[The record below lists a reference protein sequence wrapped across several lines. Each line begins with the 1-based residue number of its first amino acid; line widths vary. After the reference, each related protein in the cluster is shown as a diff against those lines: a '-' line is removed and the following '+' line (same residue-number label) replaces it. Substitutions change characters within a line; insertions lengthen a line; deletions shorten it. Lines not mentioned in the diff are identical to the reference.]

1 MGGKR
6 TLARLA
12 GVVESRRSAACGTL
26 ERRLTCAFRYPSSI
40 EAYACA
46 RSQFEEYF
54 VALGKSLKAVVLSA
68 AMMVPGVAM
77 AQQAPTASI
86 AEMANTPLVR
96 VNIGESLRTPPD
108 EATISVATQAKAPTA
123 TAAVAA
129 NKMKTEK
136 LLAAIRAAGIRER
149 DIQTQGIQ
157 LQPDYRW
164 DPPSPGGQGR
174 QTLIGYMANNSV
186 QIKTRNVDKL
196 TSLLDALTTAGAD
209 SVYGPSFGISD
220 TAPLKRE
227 ARIRAMKR
235 GEAEATEY
243 ARNNGYTSVRLLSVE
258 EGTSY
263 RGTDVLLSAL
273 GVSNLPPP
281 PPPPPPVSAG
291 ERGGGDIV
299 APGQLETAVSLNLL
313 YRMER

>member
-1 MGGKR
+1 M
-6 TLARLA
+6 
-12 GVVESRRSAACGTL
+12 
-26 ERRLTCAFRYPSSI
+26 
-40 EAYACA
+40 
-46 RSQFEEYF
+46 
-54 VALGKSLKAVVLSA
+54 ALGKSLKVVVLSA
-68 AMMVPGVAM
+68 VMMVPGVAM

-96 VNIGESLRTPPD
+96 VNIAESLRTPPD
-108 EATISVATQAKAPTA
+108 EATITVATQAKAPTA

-129 NKMKTEK
+129 NKVKTEK
-136 LLAAIRAAGIRER
+136 LLAAIRVAGIRER

-235 GEAEATEY
+235 GAAEATEY
-243 ARNNGYTSVRLLSVE
+243 ALNNGYKSVRLLSVE

-263 RGTDVLLSAL
+263 RGTDVFVTGSRV
-273 GVSNLPPP
+273 GYLPPP
-281 PPPPPPVSAG
+281 PPPPPAASMG
-291 ERGGGDIV
+291 ERGGGGDIV

>member
-1 MGGKR
+1 VLCR
-6 TLARLA
+6 
-12 GVVESRRSAACGTL
+12 
-26 ERRLTCAFRYPSSI
+26 
-40 EAYACA
+40 
-46 RSQFEEYF
+46 
-54 VALGKSLKAVVLSA
+54 SLKVAVLSV
-68 AMMVPGVAM
+68 AMIVPGVAM

-96 VNIGESLRTPPD
+96 VNIAESLRTPPD
-108 EATISVATQAKAPTA
+108 EATITVATQAKAPTA
-123 TAAVAA
+123 TGAVAA
-129 NKMKTEK
+129 NKVKTEK
-136 LLAAIRAAGIRER
+136 LLAAIRAAGIFER

-186 QIKTRNVDKL
+186 QIKTRNIDKL

-243 ARNNGYTSVRLLSVE
+243 ARNNDYKSVRLLSVE

-263 RGTDVLLSAL
+263 RGTDVVFGAS
-273 GVSNLPPP
+273 GISNLPPP
-281 PPPPPPVSAG
+281 PPPPPPPSVG
-291 ERGGGDIV
+291 ERDGGGIV
-299 APGQLETAVSLNLL
+299 APGQLETVVSLNLT

>member
-1 MGGKR
+1 MALSKSFKV
-6 TLARLA
+6 LAWLA
-12 GVVESRRSAACGTL
+12 VMV
-26 ERRLTCAFRYPSSI
+26 
-40 EAYACA
+40 
-46 RSQFEEYF
+46 
-54 VALGKSLKAVVLSA
+54 
-68 AMMVPGVAM
+68 VPGASM

-96 VNIGESLRTPPD
+96 VNIAESLRTPPD
-108 EATISVATQAKAPTA
+108 EATISVATQAKASTA

-129 NKMKTEK
+129 NKVKTEK

-164 DPPSPGGQGR
+164 DPPTPNGQGQQR
-174 QTLIGYMANNSV
+174 LIGYVANNSV
-186 QIKTRNVDKL
+186 QIKTRNVEKL
-196 TSLLDALTTAGAD
+196 TSLLDALTIAGAD

-227 ARIRAMKR
+227 ARVRAMKR

-243 ARNNGYTSVRLLSVE
+243 ARNNGYKSVRLLSVE

-263 RGTDVLLSAL
+263 RGTDVLLSAS
-273 GVSNLPPP
+273 GVSNVPPP
-281 PPPPPPVSAG
+281 PPPPAPPSVG

>member
-1 MGGKR
+1 M
-6 TLARLA
+6 
-12 GVVESRRSAACGTL
+12 
-26 ERRLTCAFRYPSSI
+26 
-40 EAYACA
+40 
-46 RSQFEEYF
+46 
-54 VALGKSLKAVVLSA
+54 ALGKSLKVIVFSAV
-68 AMMVPGVAM
+68 MMVPGAAM
-77 AQQAPTASI
+77 AQQAPTATI
-86 AEMANTPLVR
+86 AEMATTPLVR
-96 VNIGESLRTPPD
+96 VNIAESLRTPPD
-108 EATISVATQAKAPTA
+108 EATITVATQAKAPTA

-129 NKMKTEK
+129 NKAKTEK
-136 LLAAIRAAGIRER
+136 LLAAIRAANIRER
-149 DIQTQGIQ
+149 DTQTQGIQ

-174 QTLIGYMANNSV
+174 QTLIGYIASNSV
-186 QIKTRNVDKL
+186 QIKTRNIEKL
-196 TSLLDALTTAGAD
+196 TSLLDALTAAGAD

-227 ARIRAMKR
+227 ARVRAMKR
-235 GEAEATEY
+235 GETEATEY
-243 ARNNGYTSVRLLSVE
+243 ARNNGYSSVRLLSVE

-263 RGTDVLLSAL
+263 RGTDVLLSAS

-281 PPPPPPVSAG
+281 PPPPPPAAVG

>member
-1 MGGKR
+1 VG
-6 TLARLA
+6 
-12 GVVESRRSAACGTL
+12 
-26 ERRLTCAFRYPSSI
+26 
-40 EAYACA
+40 
-46 RSQFEEYF
+46 
-54 VALGKSLKAVVLSA
+54 LGKSLKVAVLSVV
-68 AMMVPGVAM
+68 MMAPGVAI

-96 VNIGESLRTPPD
+96 VNIAESLRTPPD
-108 EATISVATQAKAPTA
+108 EATITVATQAKAPTA
-123 TAAVAA
+123 TGAVAA
-129 NKMKTEK
+129 NKVKTEK
-136 LLAAIRAAGIRER
+136 LLAAIRAAGIFER

-186 QIKTRNVDKL
+186 QIKTRNIDKL

-227 ARIRAMKR
+227 ARIRAMSR

-243 ARNNGYTSVRLLSVE
+243 ARNNGYKSVRLLSVE

-263 RGTDVLLSAL
+263 RGTDVFVTPS
-273 GVSNLPPP
+273 GVSNVPPP
-281 PPPPPPVSAG
+281 PPPPPPGAP
-291 ERGGGDIV
+291 ERDNGGIV

-313 YRMER
+313 FRMER